1 MLKLT
6 TFNSPTKRG
15 GDWFDT
21 FFDDFFDFKAVP
33 KNTSFKL
40 DVKEDEGN
48 YIIEADIPGV
58 NKEDVKIS
66 YENDHLYIGVEKKEE
81 NVEEA
86 KNYLHRERSYSSMQ
100 RSIYLPNLDANK
112 VKAKLD
118 NGVLKLTLEKK
129 AIEKKGHLIEIE

>member
-6 TFNSPTKRG
+6 TFNSPMKKE
-15 GDWFDT
+15 GDWLDT
-21 FFDDFFDFKAVP
+21 FFDDFFDFKPVL

-40 DVKEDEGN
+40 DVKEEGEN
-48 YIIEADIPGV
+48 YIIEADLPGV

-66 YENDHLYIGVEKKEE
+66 YENDHLFIGVEKSKE

-100 RSIYLPNLDANK
+100 RSIYLPNLDASK